1 MGLFVYWYV
10 FYGGGGGGKGG
21 ERGNIQVAISLRAVQ
36 GISHRKEFCLKLS
49 PLKPWI
55 ELNSRSSFYHP
66 SRCEESQERGNHEP
80 LVSLRRPGSAEQ
92 VQLKKKETQKKKESG
107 LMALFLFFN
116 NKMEHP
122 HVKCSLLLLIV
133 LVTSKLAP
141 TKLLSDQKFMWQV
154 TNTT

>member
-1 MGLFVYWYV
+1 MSEHITFREGP
-10 FYGGGGGGKGG
+10 
-21 ERGNIQVAISLRAVQ
+21 
-36 GISHRKEFCLKLS
+36 RKAAL
-49 PLKPWI
+49 
-55 ELNSRSSFYHP
+55 RSSFYHP

-92 VQLKKKETQKKKESG
+92 VQLKKKGNAKKKRNPVSWP
-107 LMALFLFFN
+107 FSFFFN

-141 TKLLSDQKFMWQV
+141 TKLLSGQKFM
-154 TNTT
+154 